1 VVDVRFDGIEASRPS
16 ARVLDV
22 IAAADLIV
30 LCPSN
35 PVVSI
40 GPILAVPGM
49 RDAIDT
55 ASAPVVAISPIIGG
69 KALKGPADRMLAAKG
84 IDVSP
89 LGVARFYEGLID
101 GILIDDEDR
110 ALAGS
115 IRGLGVQVEVR
126 NTIMGDRSDRIRL
139 ARELLE
145 VGWSTR

>member
-1 VVDVRFDGIEASRPS
+1 
-16 ARVLDV
+16 
-22 IAAADLIV
+22 
-30 LCPSN
+30 
-35 PVVSI
+35 
-40 GPILAVPGM
+40 
-49 RDAIDT
+49 
-55 ASAPVVAISPIIGG
+55 VVAISPIIGG